1 MGILLCTDYNN
12 WCIVGQLIPKKHVP
26 YTSAL
31 VLGTLW
37 GKFDEGDCTLGIS
50 LLSKLPLHDF
60 ALLGGDPVH
69 LNLVWT
75 HSAFQLSTLIGT
87 LFHPTFKTLGCN
99 GECGHA
105 YR

>member
-1 MGILLCTDYNN
+1 MYCWSINSQEARSLYL

-60 ALLGGDPVH
+60 ALLGGNPVH
-69 LNLVWT
+69 LNLV
-75 HSAFQLSTLIGT
+75 
-87 LFHPTFKTLGCN
+87 
-99 GECGHA
+99 
-105 YR
+105 